1 MRLLNIFL
9 SKGFGSS
16 QFLYHVGGAS
26 NTVSIIRTNTNSV
39 FGGFTKAL
47 WNQSGR
53 VSDFNTFLF
62 SLRRNGN
69 ANNLKLLNGGVDRSS
84 SNSLYVGNFGP
95 SFGYNDLFISSYSNK
110 FSTSNSNLCY
120 SFSCPAGIVHIE

>member
-1 MRLLNIFL
+1 
-9 SKGFGSS
+9 
-16 QFLYHVGGAS
+16 VGGAS

-39 FGGFTKAL
+39 FGGFTRAL

-69 ANNLKLLNGGVDRSS
+69 ANNLKLPNGGQDRSS
-84 SNSLYVGNFGP
+84 GYSLYVGNFGP
-95 SFGYNDLFISSYSNK
+95 SFGYNDLLISSYSNK
-110 FSTSNSNLCY
+110 YATSNSNLCY
-120 SFSCPAGIVHIE
+120 SFSCPAGIVHVE